1 MKAVLCREFG
11 APSVLTVEEIEAP
24 RPGPEEVRIAVRAVG
39 VNFPDLLL
47 VAGKYQSRPPFPFS
61 PGIESAGEV
70 IEVGAEVEDIRPG
83 DRVLA
88 NHPHGGFA
96 EEVVAPAATVYPMPE
111 TMSFEQAAA
120 FPVAYGTGYHGLVQR
135 GALAPGETLLVHGA
149 GSGVGLVA
157 VELGKLLGATV
168 IATAGSAAKL
178 EVAREY
184 GADHL
189 INYREEKIRERVKEF
204 TAGAGADVVYDPV
217 GGDVMDESVRCIN
230 WGGRILVIGFA
241 SGRFA
246 EIPSN
251 LVLIKGMSVVGVY
264 WGSFAARNPE
274 RNRENLRVLLEWFAQ
289 GKVKPL
295 ISRSFALEEAAA
307 ALEALEARKVTGKAV
322 LVPR

>member
-47 VAGKYQSRPPFPFS
+47 VAGKYQARPPFPFS

>member
-47 VAGKYQSRPPFPFS
+47 VAGKYQARPPFPFS

-70 IEVGAEVEDIRPG
+70 IEVGPEVEDIRPG
-83 DRVLA
+83 DRVFA
-88 NHPHGGFA
+88 NHSHGGFA

-111 TMSFEQAAA
+111 TMSFEHAAA

-168 IATAGSAAKL
+168 IATAGSALKL

-246 EIPSN
+246 DIPSN

-274 RNRENLRVLLEWFAQ
+274 RNRENFRVLLDWFAQ

>member
-47 VAGKYQSRPPFPFS
+47 VAGKYQARPPFPFS

-83 DRVLA
+83 DRVFA
-88 NHPHGGFA
+88 NHSHGGFA

-111 TMSFEQAAA
+111 TMSFEHAAA

-168 IATAGSAAKL
+168 IATAGSALKL

-204 TAGAGADVVYDPV
+204 TGGAGADVVYDPV

-274 RNRENLRVLLEWFAQ
+274 RNRENFRVLLDWFAQ

>member
-1 MKAVLCREFG
+1 MKAVLCRDFG
-11 APSVLTVEEIEAP
+11 EPSVLTVDEIEAP
-24 RPGPEEVRIAVRAVG
+24 RPGPSEVRIAVRAAG

-47 VAGKYQSRPPFPFS
+47 VAGKYQVRPPFPFS

-70 IEVGAEVEDIRPG
+70 IEVGPEVEDLRPG

-111 TMSFEQAAA
+111 NMSFEHAAA

-135 GALAPGETLLVHGA
+135 GSLAPGETLLVHGA

-178 EVAREY
+178 EVARQY

-189 INYREEKIRERVKEF
+189 INYREEKIREQVKEL
-204 TAGAGADVVYDPV
+204 TAGAGADVIYDPV

-246 EIPSN
+246 AIPTN
-251 LVLIKGMSVVGVY
+251 LVLIKGFSVVGVY
-264 WGSFAARNPE
+264 WGSFTARNPE
-274 RNRENLRVLLEWFAQ
+274 RGRENFQVLLEWYAQ
-289 GKVKPL
+289 GKLKPL
-295 ISRSFALEEAAA
+295 IWRSFALEEAAA
-307 ALEALEARKVTGKAV
+307 ALEALQERKVTGKAV

>member
-47 VAGKYQSRPPFPFS
+47 VAGKYQARPPFPFS

-70 IEVGAEVEDIRPG
+70 IEVGAEVEDIRAG

-264 WGSFAARNPE
+264 WGSFATRNPE

>member
-47 VAGKYQSRPPFPFS
+47 VAGKYQARPPFPFS

-168 IATAGSAAKL
+168 IATAGSAVKL

>member
-47 VAGKYQSRPPFPFS
+47 VAGKYQARPPFPFS

-111 TMSFEQAAA
+111 NMSFEQAAA

-168 IATAGSAAKL
+168 IATAGSAVKL

-264 WGSFAARNPE
+264 WGSFIARNPE
-274 RNRENLRVLLEWFAQ
+274 RGRENFRVLLEWYGQ
-289 GKVKPL
+289 GKLKPL

>member
-47 VAGKYQSRPPFPFS
+47 VAGKYQARPPFPFS

-70 IEVGAEVEDIRPG
+70 IEVGPEVEDIRPG

-88 NHPHGGFA
+88 NHSHGGFA

-217 GGDVMDESVRCIN
+217 GGDAMDESVRCIN

-246 EIPSN
+246 QIPSN

>member
-47 VAGKYQSRPPFPFS
+47 VAGKYQARPPFPFS

-70 IEVGAEVEDIRPG
+70 IEVGPEVEDIRPG
-83 DRVLA
+83 DRVFA
-88 NHPHGGFA
+88 NHSHGGFA

-168 IATAGSAAKL
+168 IATAGSALKL

-246 EIPSN
+246 DIPSN

>member
-264 WGSFAARNPE
+264 WGSFIARNPE
-274 RNRENLRVLLEWFAQ
+274 RGRENFRVLLEWYAQ
-289 GKVKPL
+289 GKLKPL
-295 ISRSFALEEAAA
+295 ISRRFALEEAAA